1 MGRARTDASNTWL
14 AFLRSYFGPV
24 SADAQEGRVVRKKE
38 REALLPL
45 KRLPTDLKSKQDVR
59 VGEAVQ
65 GGIRAPLVSMEKSSG
80 RPMVLWR
87 GRYECWGTQPG
98 GQVLA
103 PLFQEA

>member
-1 MGRARTDASNTWL
+1 M
-14 AFLRSYFGPV
+14 
-24 SADAQEGRVVRKKE
+24 VRKKE